1 MNSLSRSLA
10 LTAAISLAIVG
21 FAGTTSSTALAYD
34 TASTSAINVAEDA
47 VILKGYDAVAYFTTG
62 TPTPGDAKFTAMHGG
77 ATYQFAS
84 AANMK
89 AFQASPEQYVPQ
101 YGGFCAMGAALGK
114 KLDVDPTQFK
124 IADGKLYLNVNAD
137 VFKKWSEDV
146 PGNIAAADRNWPLIV
161 DKTPASL

>member
-1 MNSLSRSLA
+1 MNTLSRNLVLSAA
-10 LTAAISLAIVG
+10 LSLAIAAV
-21 FAGTTSSTALAYD
+21 AGAAPSPAQAYD
-34 TASTSAINVAEDA
+34 TASTAAINVAEDA

-62 TPTPGDAKFTAMHGG
+62 TPTAGNAKFSAVHGG

-84 AANMK
+84 AANLQ
-89 AFQASPEQYVPQ
+89 AFQANPAKYVPQ

-124 IADGKLYLNVNAD
+124 IHDGKLYLNVNAD

-146 PGNIAAADRNWPLIV
+146 PGNIAAADLNWPLIV

>member
-1 MNSLSRSLA
+1 MNSLSRSLI
-10 LTAAISLAIVG
+10 LTTAISLALVAV
-21 FAGTTSSTALAYD
+21 AGTTPSTAQAYD
-34 TASTSAINVAEDA
+34 TESTSAINIADDA

-62 TPTPGDAKFTAMHGG
+62 KPTAGSAKFTAEHGG

-84 AANMK
+84 AANLE
-89 AFQASPEQYVPQ
+89 AFQANPANYVPQ

-124 IADGKLYLNVNAD
+124 IVEGKLYLNVNAD

-146 PGNIAAADRNWPLIV
+146 PGNIAAAELNWPLIK
-161 DKTPASL
+161 DKTPGSL